1 MKTVRSVLIITVM
14 SIILSLSVLAQDIY
28 IDGEKVHYD
37 ETTGEPFAE
46 NGVILVPLYPTF
58 EAFGND
64 GIIQDN
70 PNGTVVI
77 TKGDISV
84 SCNTADSI
92 FIRNGTKINAPAGL
106 VWRGGP
112 LFVPTEIFSAFD
124 ADVYV
129 NGSGVIITRKDSVGA
144 AIFGASDDETF
155 RGSKYFGAKYEP
167 ANGLYLGCDTISDP
181 LAETERF
188 TEIYGKQAAAFTV
201 YADIN
206 DPFTKHEKELQYA
219 AESGKLVRFVLSG
232 VDYASPDTERIAA
245 LALFLEASGARI
257 LFDPAPSK
265 ICEHSEE
272 YCDDADEYR
281 TAFTAISGIFKG
293 KNPSVATVWQICTCA
308 SEKALSYYPG
318 DMYTDYVETVICRH
332 DADAFGNLPF
342 FMSAYGY
349 KKPLILEADIS
360 PSAMIG
366 HDKDF
371 CLEFCTYL
379 PVRYPQ
385 IKMAF
390 FPSLAN
396 ESIEPAYLNA
406 IRTGVSAASFI
417 ESPSS
422 SPSAIPYWFE
432 MGSGIEVPASKLRL
446 NTSYVVGGSDVSYVI
461 YRLNGEQIPSSPV
474 RSIPYET
481 EIDLAPYAGKTVSL
495 DTVIYD
501 SSNVPCAHKSYT
513 LNVSTKIVSETKDN
527 EVSPSPYGYIA
538 AILIAVVGIFVV
550 LKKINDIFC

>member
-129 NGSGVIITRKDSVGA
+129 NGSGVIITRNDSVGA

-167 ANGLYLGCDTISDP
+167 ANGLYLGCASVSDP
-181 LAETERF
+181 LGETERF
-188 TEIYGKQAAAFTV
+188 AEIYGKQAAAFTI

-206 DPFTKHEKELQYA
+206 DPFTEYEKELQYA
-219 AESGKLVRFVLSG
+219 AESGKLVRFVLYG

-281 TAFTAISGIFKG
+281 TAFTVISGIFKS
-293 KNPSVATVWQICTCA
+293 KAPSVATVWQICTCA
-308 SEKALSYYPG
+308 SEKAQSYYPG
-318 DMYTDYVETVICRH
+318 DMYTDYVEAVICRH
-332 DADAFGNLPF
+332 DAQAFRYLPF

-360 PSAMIG
+360 PSEMTEY
-366 HDKDF
+366 DKNF
-371 CLEFCTYL
+371 CLEFYTYL

-390 FPSLAN
+390 FPSLAY
-396 ESIEPAYLNA
+396 ESIDAGYLNA
-406 IRTGVSAASFI
+406 IRTGVSATSYI
-417 ESPSS
+417 ESPNS
-422 SPSAIPYWFE
+422 SPAAIPYWFE
-432 MGSGIEVPASKLRL
+432 MGNGIEVPASKLRL
-446 NTSYVVGGSDVSYVI
+446 NTAYRIGESDASYVI
-461 YRLNGEQIPSSPV
+461 YRLNGEQISSSPL
-474 RSIPYET
+474 RSIPYEA
-481 EIDLAPYAGKTVSL
+481 EIDLAPYAGKPVSL
-495 DTVIYD
+495 EIVIYD
-501 SSNVPCAHKSYT
+501 SSNIPCVHKSYT
-513 LNVSTKIVSETKDN
+513 LNVSTKIVSQTKDDG
-527 EVSPSPYGYIA
+527 ESSSPYGYIA

-550 LKKINDIFC
+550 LKKINNIFC